1 MLKALL
7 IDPSR
12 FQRSVIASV
21 FVRRN
26 VEVDTAENAAAGLK
40 ALAEGRYDIL
50 CFSLELGDMRGP
62 EFYREAVRQKLAGN
76 IPALMLAGM
85 PDKAVFDD
93 AIAAGVTDCFRKA
106 DLDDL
111 ERHVEQ
117 WEKRATRRMSGRVLL
132 VEDSDVAAN
141 FCTEVMV
148 GLGLSVTRFC
158 TAEEAIP
165 SLEREDYKII
175 VTDFVLEGLQTG
187 LSVIRA
193 ARSQPGR
200 KGELPILALSSIDS
214 VARRVDILR
223 AGAND
228 FVTKPVQTPR
238 RHQGR
243 RARHPHRRPLRR
255 AHPRRVRRRGD
266 QDRIPDGGDPLR
278 KWRKLYEGTSLWWY
292 LQARNKKS
300 VTVNLKHPDGVE
312 VVRRLVAEAD
322 IVVENFRPGVLD
334 KLGLGWEALSK
345 INPGLVMVRLSGFGQ
360 SGPMAQQ
367 PGFGAIGESMGGLRY
382 VTGFPDRPPV
392 KTGISIGDSIAA
404 LWGALGAL
412 MALRHKEVNGGAGQ
426 VVDVALYEA
435 VFAMME
441 SLVPEF
447 DVFGFVRERTGNI
460 MPGITPSNTHTT
472 KDGRHITIGA
482 NGDAIF
488 RG

>member
-1 MLKALL
+1 MTPPSSPPYPAMTAPTKPLAGIKVVELGTL
-7 IDPSR
+7 IAGP
-12 FQRSVIASV
+12 F
-21 FVRRN
+21 
-26 VEVDTAENAAAGLK
+26 AARI
-40 ALAEGRYDIL
+40 LAEFG
-50 CFSLELGDMRGP
+50 
-62 EFYREAVRQKLAGN
+62 A
-76 IPALMLAGM
+76 
-85 PDKAVFDD
+85 
-93 AIAAGVTDCFRKA
+93 
-106 DLDDL
+106 
-111 ERHVEQ
+111 
-117 WEKRATRRMSGRVLL
+117 
-132 VEDSDVAAN
+132 
-141 FCTEVMV
+141 EV
-148 GLGLSVTRFC
+148 
-158 TAEEAIP
+158 I
-165 SLEREDYKII
+165 KI
-175 VTDFVLEGLQTG
+175 E
-187 LSVIRA
+187 S
-193 ARSQPGR
+193 
-200 KGELPILALSSIDS
+200 
-214 VARRVDILR
+214 
-223 AGAND
+223 
-228 FVTKPVQTPR
+228 
-238 RHQGR
+238 
-243 RARHPHRRPLRR
+243 
-255 AHPRRVRRRGD
+255 
-266 QDRIPDGGDPLR
+266 PDGGDPLR

-292 LQARNKKS
+292 LQARNKQS

-360 SGPMAQQ
+360 SGPMALQ

-472 KDGRHITIGA
+472 RDGHHITIGA

-488 RG
+488 RRLMRAMGRDDLATDPTLADNTGRDARREELYALIDAWVAQHDEAAVLATLAAAEVPASRIYSVADMFADPQFLAREMLHSVKLPDGRDCRMPGVVPKLSATPGGSEWIGPALGEHTNEVLRELGYDAVRIAALRQAGAI